1 MKIKELKLYSNH
13 LKEQKEFY
21 ISLFKLDLVN
31 ESASSFTVKVGETL
45 LSFTKSD
52 DNPYYH
58 FAINI
63 PSNQI
68 EAALQWLKQRVEIL
82 PFENEEIV
90 DFVNWNAKSI
100 YFYDADKN
108 IIEFIARR
116 NLNINSHHSFSG
128 KSLLH
133 ISEIGLPT
141 NDVPKVFNKLN
152 KDYALEK
159 FDCDLKRFCA
169 VGDENGLFIVVNY
182 NLKKWLPTWDEALPF
197 PFEIN
202 FSNSRGKTYNWR
214 IEDETIIPSVEL

>member
-1 MKIKELKLYSNH
+1 MKINELKLYSNH

-21 ISLFKLDLVN
+21 VNLFELDLVK
-31 ESASSFTVKVGETL
+31 ESESSFTVKVGESL
-45 LSFTKSD
+45 LSFIKSD
-52 DNPYYH
+52 HNPYYH
-58 FAINI
+58 IAINI
-63 PSNQI
+63 PANQI
-68 EAALQWLKQRVEIL
+68 FESHNWLRDKSDIL
-82 PFENEEIV
+82 PYENKEIV
-90 DFVNWNAKSI
+90 DFPNWNAKSI

-116 NLNINSHHSFSG
+116 NLNINSYHSFSG

-141 NDVPKVFNKLN
+141 NDVPKVFKKLN

-202 FSNSRGKTYNWR
+202 FSNSRGKTYNLR
-214 IEDETIIPSVEL
+214 IEKESIIQTVNS